1 VETDSPFW
9 GPSGLRV
16 FRSDGTLAAHWRD
29 PYGRPHRDGMAYEAA
44 AVARYVAEGR
54 TESPLHPLSEAVD
67 TLATIDEAR
76 RQLGA
81 TRVE

>member
-1 VETDSPFW
+1 
-9 GPSGLRV
+9 
-16 FRSDGTLAAHWRD
+16 
-29 PYGRPHRDGMAYEAA
+29 MAYEAA
-44 AVARYVAEGR
+44 ALARYLAEGR